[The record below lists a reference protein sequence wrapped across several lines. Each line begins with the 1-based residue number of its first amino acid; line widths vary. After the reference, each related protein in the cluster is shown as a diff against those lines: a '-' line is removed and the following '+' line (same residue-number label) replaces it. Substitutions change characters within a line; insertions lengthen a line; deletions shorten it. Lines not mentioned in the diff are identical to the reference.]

1 MFISCSTFLASFTV
15 PHEIGNGPASLLW
28 LLPLL
33 AAVAIVW
40 KTLKLQT
47 ITAAGFIREV
57 FILFGTILLFI
68 ALIAG
73 ALYTFG
79 RLIVG

>member
-1 MFISCSTFLASFTV
+1 MFISCSILASFTV
-15 PHEIGNGPASLLW
+15 PCEIGNGPASLLW

-40 KTLKLQT
+40 KALKLQT
-47 ITAAGFIREV
+47 FTAAGFIREV
-57 FILFGTILLFI
+57 VILFGTILLFM

-73 ALYTFG
+73 ALYGVG